1 MVHSFNK
8 CLWGNFGASIQM
20 LGNAIAHAPER
31 MWQPG
36 TKFYFMAYH
45 TVVFLEYY
53 LTQPV
58 ALYSPMFPYKLVDVE
73 NIPKEG
79 IDDVLPG
86 RFYNQ
91 QEIIEGLA
99 GISLK
104 CKKLIL
110 NASEETLNS
119 PWITPEEIG
128 LHGLCP
134 GIAED
139 YTLLE
144 ILFYN
149 LRHVQHHTAQL
160 NLLLRQQTNTA
171 PDWVSLVE

>member
-1 MVHSFNK
+1 MEQALKK
-8 CLWGNFGASIQM
+8 CLWGNFGTCIQM

-31 MWQPG
+31 MWQPN
-36 TKFYFMAYH
+36 TKFYYMAYH

-58 ALYSPMFPYKLVDVE
+58 ASYSPMFPYNLVEVE
-73 NIPKEG
+73 NIPAVG
-79 IDDVLPG
+79 IDDVLPA
-86 RFYNQ
+86 RFYSQ
-91 QEIIEGLA
+91 QEIVDGLA
-99 GISLK
+99 AISLK
-104 CKKLIL
+104 CKKRIL

-119 PWITPEEIG
+119 LWITPDEIG

-134 GIAED
+134 GIAEN

-160 NLLLRQQTNTA
+160 NLLLRQQTNSV

>member
-1 MVHSFNK
+1 
-8 CLWGNFGASIQM
+8 M
-20 LGNAIAHAPER
+20 LSNAIGHAPER
-31 MWQPG
+31 MWRPN
-36 TKFYFMAYH
+36 TKFYFLAYH

-58 ALYSPMFPYKLVDVE
+58 ASYSPLFPYNLVEVE
-73 NIPKEG
+73 NIPAEG
-79 IDDVLPG
+79 IDDVLPA
-86 RFYNQ
+86 RFYSQ
-91 QEIIEGLA
+91 QEIVEGLDA
-99 GISLK
+99 ISLK

-119 PWITPEEIG
+119 PWIKHEEIE

-160 NLLLRQQTNTA
+160 NLLLRQQNGTA